1 VFASESEAGTALAPS
16 NVRRRGLEKAVRDAG
31 LKDPSR
37 PKLRWHDLRH
47 TYASLLIAEGLDVV
61 FVSRQLGHANPAITL
76 SVYAHLF
83 DRVRHAERTRD
94 ALEASFGSLVEHSA
108 GEGRR
113 PAANPPPAEVASLRE
128 FATSG

>member
-1 VFASESEAGTALAPS
+1 
-16 NVRRRGLEKAVRDAG
+16 
-31 LKDPSR
+31 
-37 PKLRWHDLRH
+37 
-47 TYASLLIAEGLDVV
+47 
-61 FVSRQLGHANPAITL
+61 
-76 SVYAHLF
+76 
-83 DRVRHAERTRD
+83 VRHAERTRD